1 MSAKSYL
8 FLLLTLLLANLA
20 EAATYTFRSG
30 GGSSAPVAT
39 PNGSPSVCSG
49 SWSRSGGTF
58 ICSGTITLA
67 AGDVLAVRTGN
78 ESLTNITVVAS
89 QSIALN
95 GNTVG
100 TAGNN
105 ISLQTSYGSLSASGT
120 NTINGSLSSG
130 SGAITLSSATVSGS
144 VTSNG
149 SIKLTAGSVRGNVY
163 GSNGVTTSGTQISG
177 NVVSS
182 NGAVELGGG
191 SVQGYVSGN
200 GVTTSGTEITGT
212 VTAATGSIKLSGGS
226 VSGLVTSDCC
236 TVTSNGTDLL
246 GGARG
251 HSGLDIS
258 GGTIAGSF
266 YANNNPAVFSGVT
279 MTAGSVGGAS
289 TITFDNSSLGTAS
302 APVSVAAINGA
313 VTLNA
318 SVAYGDFVAPSYSTI
333 QVNSPS
339 VVYGTCT
346 PGSTPFDACRLPP
359 PAGARLAWSMDEST
373 WSGAASEVRDASGNA
388 LHGSATNGGYTDGVF
403 PARLPLHGRGTCGY
417 GVVAGGSHVRIADAA
432 PLDFDFAVSM
442 GFWIRPT
449 QTPAANVV
457 LVEKGANYR
466 LELNSSRRLV
476 LTAQFRYS
484 SFFGIGSSSET
495 LTVTSATQLP
505 LNAWTHVG
513 FALELTSAFLVRDQ
527 LSGRIFI
534 NGELETS
541 GQTSAQYW
549 GQTAANTS
557 ELRVGGNGSNGLAG
571 FIDEVRLYQIPL
583 AAADLAALMAERH
596 PCQARGV
603 VHYRLGFSTP
613 MLSCNAIPV
622 TVIAC
627 ADSNCSTTMATSESI
642 ALTPSG
648 AWVGGDQKTFAN
660 SDTLTA
666 YLKRQAGTRVLGMSD
681 ASYNCSPADCIL
693 VIQDSGFV
701 FSNLSPVIA
710 GKPQSAVI
718 QAVKKDE
725 KTEACLPAFND
736 DVPRVLQFSAAYV
749 TPGAGSRAL
758 SVAGVA
764 LTPGTDGAPGV
775 SQNVVLTFNEE
786 AKAPIEVIYA
796 DAGEVGLKAS
806 YVGVANPEA
815 PANNDEL
822 LRMEGSTSFVSRP
835 YGLCLQSDALQ
846 SNDYGAA
853 SSLFPG
859 GVRAGDSF
867 ALTIKP
873 VIWTAASDGSPPLQA
888 DAICGNPAT
897 PNYQQA
903 GIALTVKELNGGHD
917 GVLGVTNYTHRP
929 GGAMVIN
936 QSISEVGVFRLQA
949 TPPNY
954 LDLDMSHAL
963 SQSGRVGRFV
973 PASFLIEDPVV
984 TPSCSGFTYAGLIE
998 KGGPSLQLGKDGQ
1011 PFAVEGV
1018 LSARNRAGG
1027 LTRNYTGSF
1036 AKLEKDGLAYADDGN
1051 GLNLITAGI
1060 GSAQL
1065 TEGKEDGYLAYKN
1078 SDLSFRFDKP
1088 QAPYMLAMR
1097 VTATDSE
1104 GVSGSVVDG
1113 VVSTSEPAAPSLL
1126 PELRLGLARVGN
1138 AHGSEL
1144 QDLALPFATAFFD
1157 GSSYVPNALDNCTM
1171 FGAASLGPYQRT
1183 GGGSDSPSLEPG
1195 SYQAAAGSGQYLVR
1209 APVDGSG
1216 GRVMLTYDGVP
1227 QWLKHDRDGDGA
1239 LDKPSGLATFGIYK
1253 GPERLIFR
1261 REVYR

>member
-1 MSAKSYL
+1 MSKRSYL
-8 FLLLTLLLANLA
+8 FLLVALLLANMA

-30 GGSSAPVAT
+30 GGYSAPVAT
-39 PNGSPSVCSG
+39 PEGSPNACSG
-49 SWSRSGGTF
+49 SWSRSGSTF
-58 ICSGTITLA
+58 TCNGNITLA

-78 ESLTNITVVAS
+78 ESLANITVVAS
-89 QSIALN
+89 DSITLS
-95 GNTVG
+95 GNAIG
-100 TAGNN
+100 TAAKN
-105 ISLQTSYGSLSASGT
+105 ISLQTSYGTLSASGT
-120 NTINGSLSSG
+120 NTINGSLTSSSG
-130 SGAITLSSATVSGS
+130 LINLANTTVSGS
-144 VTSNG
+144 VISNG
-149 SIKLTAGSVRGNVY
+149 IIKLT
-163 GSNGVTTSGTQISG
+163 
-177 NVVSS
+177 
-182 NGAVELGGG
+182 GG
-191 SVQGYVSGN
+191 SVQGNVSGRN

-212 VTAATGSIKLSGGS
+212 VNAATGLINLSGGS
-226 VSGLVTSDCC
+226 VSGLVASDCC
-236 TVTSNGTDLL
+236 TVTSNDTDLL

-266 YANNNPAVFSGVT
+266 YANNNPAVFSAVT
-279 MTAGSVGGAS
+279 MVAGSVGGAS
-289 TITFDNSSLGTAS
+289 TITFNNSTLGTAS

-313 VTLNA
+313 VILNTT
-318 SVAYGDFVAPSYSTI
+318 VAYGDFVAPVSSTI
-333 QVNSPS
+333 QINSPS

-346 PGSTPFDACRLPP
+346 PGSTPPESCRLPP
-359 PAGARLAWSMDEST
+359 PAGARLAWSMDESA
-373 WSGAASEVRDASGNA
+373 WSGTASEVVDASGNA
-388 LHGSATNGGYTDGVF
+388 LHGIAVSGATTARTL
-403 PARLPLHGRGTCGY
+403 PAREPLGGLGTCGY
-417 GVVAGGSHVRIADAA
+417 GVFADGNHVRVGSAA
-432 PLDFDFAVSM
+432 PLDFDSALSM

-449 QTPAANVV
+449 QTPARSVV
-457 LVEKGANYR
+457 LVDKGSNYR
-466 LELNSSRRLV
+466 LELNSSRRVV
-476 LTAQFRYS
+476 LTAQFRYRS
-484 SFFGIGSSSET
+484 LFGFGTYSET
-495 LTVTSATQLP
+495 LTVISSRQLP
-505 LNAWTHVG
+505 LNDWTHVG
-513 FALELTSAFLVRDQ
+513 FALELISAILASDQ
-527 LSGRIFI
+527 LLGRIFI
-534 NGELETS
+534 NGKEDRFA
-541 GQTSAQYW
+541 QTSDQYW
-549 GQTAANTS
+549 GQTAPNPS
-557 ELRVGGNGSNGLAG
+557 ELRVGGDGSSGLVG
-571 FIDEVRLYQIPL
+571 FIDEVRLYQVTL
-583 AAADLAALMAERH
+583 GAGDFASLMSDRH
-596 PCQARGV
+596 PCQASGV
-603 VHYRLGFSTP
+603 HHYRLGFSTP

-622 TVIAC
+622 TLTAC
-627 ADSNCSTTMATSESI
+627 ADSSCSSTITTDESV

-648 AWVGGDQKTFAN
+648 VWVGGDQKNFAN

-815 PANNDEL
+815 PANSDEL

-954 LDLDMSHAL
+954 LNLDMSHAL

-973 PASFLIEDPVV
+973 PASFLLEDPVV

-1036 AKLEKDGLAYADDGN
+1036 AKLKKDGLAYADDGN

-1195 SYQAAAGSGQYLVR
+1195 SYQAAAGGGQYLVR

-1239 LDKPSGLATFGIYK
+1239 LDKPGGLATFGIYK